1 MSERSE
7 ARRVDP
13 TADAASQSVLLLDS
27 KSTDGVDGDDG
38 ATLAAASVSSE
49 LVVNELLAYVGI
61 YRKSAN
67 DVALHQTVRAFY
79 SPADIAVAKRI
90 LVQKFQSSLGSC
102 ALLSD
107 IRNSSS
113 IRAHDS
119 EIDDM
124 NLRRT
129 GSERLKQMLN
139 RHNHVT
145 FLLATLISCNWMLMS
160 NS

>member
-61 YRKSAN
+61 YRNSAN

-119 EIDDM
+119 EIDDIFGIFDA
-124 NLRRT
+124 LD
-129 GSERLKQMLN
+129 LKN
-139 RHNHVT
+139 
-145 FLLATLISCNWMLMS
+145 
-160 NS
+160 